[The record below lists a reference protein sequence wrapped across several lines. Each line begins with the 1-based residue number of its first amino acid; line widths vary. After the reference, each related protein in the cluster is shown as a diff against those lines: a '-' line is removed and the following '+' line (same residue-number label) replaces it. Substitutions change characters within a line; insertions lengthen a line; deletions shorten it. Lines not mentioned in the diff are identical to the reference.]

1 VEALHQPALLIA
13 APASGSGKTTVTL
26 ALLRAFRRQGIK
38 IGSFKVGPDYID
50 PAFHTFASG
59 TPCFNLDL
67 WAMRRDTQA
76 AVLSTVFSDTDM
88 VIGEGVMGLFD
99 GAQDGSGSTA
109 DTAAE
114 WNLPVVLIVNAK
126 GQAASVAAL
135 IQGFDKFRTDTRI
148 AGVIFNNVGG
158 EAHIRLLEE
167 AATAVGVKSL
177 GFIPKSDI
185 LAIDHRHLGLV
196 QARENPELNVFLENA
211 ADIIERHCDL
221 DGLKEIAK
229 APRDIP
235 AKAGTSLVPF
245 AQKIAV
251 AEDNA
256 FAFTY
261 PHLLNGWRA
270 SGAEISF
277 FSPLA
282 DEQPDTDAGAI
293 YLPGGYP
300 ELYGAQLAA
309 AGKFKRALKTAAAKN
324 KPIYGECGGFMVLG
338 KNILD
343 KGGTAHEMLNLL
355 PIETSFAKPKL
366 HLGYRNARLA
376 TDCILGDKG
385 DIFSAHEFHYAS
397 IIKAADAPVL
407 FNIQDARGA
416 DLGNAGTAIGS
427 VSGSFIHL
435 IDRR

>member
-1 VEALHQPALLIA
+1 M
-13 APASGSGKTTVTL
+13 TL

-135 IQGFDKFRTDTRI
+135 IQGFDTFRTDTRI

-177 GFIPKSDI
+177 GFIPRSDI

-261 PHLLNGWRA
+261 P
-270 SGAEISF
+270 
-277 FSPLA
+277 
-282 DEQPDTDAGAI
+282 
-293 YLPGGYP
+293 
-300 ELYGAQLAA
+300 
-309 AGKFKRALKTAAAKN
+309 
-324 KPIYGECGGFMVLG
+324 
-338 KNILD
+338 
-343 KGGTAHEMLNLL
+343 
-355 PIETSFAKPKL
+355 
-366 HLGYRNARLA
+366 
-376 TDCILGDKG
+376 
-385 DIFSAHEFHYAS
+385 
-397 IIKAADAPVL
+397 
-407 FNIQDARGA
+407 
-416 DLGNAGTAIGS
+416 
-427 VSGSFIHL
+427 
-435 IDRR
+435 